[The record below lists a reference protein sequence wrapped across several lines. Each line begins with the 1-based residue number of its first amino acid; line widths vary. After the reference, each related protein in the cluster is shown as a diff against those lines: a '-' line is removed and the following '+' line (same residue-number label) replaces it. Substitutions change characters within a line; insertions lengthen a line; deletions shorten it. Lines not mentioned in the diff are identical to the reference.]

1 MKKWIFLIATH
12 LFLTWPIQAQEAHFE
27 FPVEHIHTLKN
38 RRGTLIISSQGIE
51 YRTSDPKEKKDARRW
66 LFMDLWQIK
75 IASPTEIELATY
87 EDQRRLLG
95 RDRIFKF
102 HLMNKAI
109 TPEISTF
116 LVGKTSRPVVMS
128 IFPSPDESPVFTVT
142 VKHLHMFG
150 GCEGVLKVFHNHIV
164 YESLKQPNNSR
175 LWKFSDIQDFSH
187 PTRYSV
193 SLISYEDQFG
203 GPERTYNF
211 QLKEDFPTGANEYLW
226 ERVYPMKYPSNP
238 KAIKSG
244 LMNTPT
250 TVQEKNH

>member
-1 MKKWIFLIATH
+1 MKKWIFLIVTH

-95 RDRIFKF
+95 RDRIFRF
-102 HLMNKAI
+102 HLLNKTI
-109 TPEISTF
+109 TSEMSAF
-116 LVGKTSRPVVMS
+116 LEEKTSRLLVTS
-128 IFPSPDESPVFTVT
+128 IFPSSGELPAFSVP
-142 VKHLHMFG
+142 VKHLHLFG
-150 GCEGVLKVFHNHIV
+150 GCEGVLKIFSHHIL
-164 YESLKQPNNSR
+164 YESLRQPNSSR

-187 PTRYSV
+187 PTRYSL
-193 SLISYEDQFG
+193 SLTSYEDQFG
-203 GPERTYNF
+203 GPTRAYNF
-211 QLKEDFPTGANEYLW
+211 QLKEDFPLAASEYLW
-226 ERVYPMKYPSNP
+226 EHIYPSKYPSKVKQGMSNE
-238 KAIKSG
+238 KNIQSR
-244 LMNTPT
+244 
-250 TVQEKNH
+250 VQEKN